1 MEVERKEE
9 PSAAVMKGLSAG
21 LSTDKEAASV
31 IPEFSPNS
39 LAAS

>member
-9 PSAAVMKGLSAG
+9 PSAAVMKGLSIG
-21 LSTDKEAASV
+21 LSTYKEVASV

-39 LAAS
+39 FAAA